1 MIEDPGDNSV
11 LDDVLDGNAS
21 AGLLATAF
29 GTDMTVVPGKCA
41 HCGAVHVVAE
51 LRAYMRAPGMVLRC
65 PACDGVILR
74 IVQTDE
80 ATYIDARGAA
90 YLRFER
96 R

>member
-1 MIEDPGDNSV
+1 MAEEPGTDPTQ
-11 LDDVLDGNAS
+11 DDVLDGNAS
-21 AGLLATAF
+21 AGPLAAAF
-29 GTDMTVVPGKCA
+29 GVDMTAVPGKCA
-41 HCGAVHVVAE
+41 HCGAVHMIAE

-65 PACDGVILR
+65 PVCDWVILR
-74 IVQTDE
+74 MVETDA